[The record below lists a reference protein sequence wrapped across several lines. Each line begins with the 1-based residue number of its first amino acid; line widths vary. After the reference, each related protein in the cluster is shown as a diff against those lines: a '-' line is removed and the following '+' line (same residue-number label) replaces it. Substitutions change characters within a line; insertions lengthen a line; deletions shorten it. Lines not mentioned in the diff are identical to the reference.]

1 MTGYLPYLLALGCA
15 LLVVRSAAAQRHGV
29 RSLLAGAVCG
39 LGLVALLGLL
49 APMTGITLPL
59 NSFTGF
65 CAGVLGLPGVTM
77 LLLLR
82 LLL

>member
-1 MTGYLPYLLALGCA
+1 MTESWPFLAAGICVLA
-15 LLVVRSAAAQRHGV
+15 VVRCAARQRHGV

-59 NSFTGF
+59 NRFTGF

>member
-1 MTGYLPYLLALGCA
+1 MSLGVYAAAGALLLVLLRCA
-15 LLVVRSAAAQRHGV
+15 LAQKRGV
-29 RSLLAGAVCG
+29 RCFLAGSVCG

-49 APMTGITLPL
+49 APVTGITLPL
-59 NSFTGF
+59 NRFTGF